1 MLHYRSKWN
10 AIFKT
15 FSEKK
20 VHQRVSIEMTFKHKD
35 HRQTLNL
42 GNIVTMRPKTLLQNE
57 F

>member
-10 AIFKT
+10 AIFKA